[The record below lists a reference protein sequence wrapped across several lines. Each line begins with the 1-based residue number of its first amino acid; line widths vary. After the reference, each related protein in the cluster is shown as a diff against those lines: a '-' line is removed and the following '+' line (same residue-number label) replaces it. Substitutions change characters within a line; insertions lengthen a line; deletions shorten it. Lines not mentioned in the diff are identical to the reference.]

1 MNQITSRIKFSLGV
15 LTATLVLTSQLP
27 KADAGLTPKVIKDKL
42 GELEVSWSWNPEE
55 SGSGNPL
62 LRNWLVTLET
72 KNSSNN
78 WEVKL
83 GVRHIETPHTK
94 LDEREGDFVAT
105 DYTFRKNEFGRV
117 ISDSFPTSHRPVHR
131 DFYTFSFYRSMA
143 PQNTVIRLT
152 GVHVHVPEPTST
164 LSLLALGTLGAAS
177 TLKRKLK
184 PSQSIKK
191 ETTKV
196 G

>member
-27 KADAGLTPKVIKDKL
+27 KADAGLTPTVIKDTL
-42 GELEVSWSWNPEE
+42 TELKVSWSWNPEE
-55 SGSGNPL
+55 SGLGNPL
-62 LRNWLVTLET
+62 LRNWVVTLAT
-72 KNSSNN
+72 NNSSNN
-78 WEVKL
+78 WGVKL
-83 GVRHIETPHTK
+83 GVKHIETPHPK
-94 LDEREGDFVAT
+94 LDEREGASVDK
-105 DYTFRKNEFGRV
+105 DYTFSKNDFGVV
-117 ISDSFPTSHRPVHR
+117 ISDSFSTSHPPVHR
-131 DFYTFSFYRSMA
+131 DFYTFSFDRSMA
-143 PQNTVIRLT
+143 PSNTVIRLT
-152 GVHVHVPEPTST
+152 GVHVPEPTST

-184 PSQSIKK
+184 SSKSTGK